1 MISGALVGSP
11 WPPPIGYGA
20 RKNSMHS
27 MYLAGV
33 PLPCVHVAA
42 TNPLCAGGHPDLVAS
57 AVIADRGACG
67 MRAVKEIIA
76 RERRIVTARIATAV
90 MNGVVP
96 IVIVIGVHAVPAAI
110 VRL

>member
-1 MISGALVGSP
+1 
-11 WPPPIGYGA
+11 
-20 RKNSMHS
+20 
-27 MYLAGV
+27 
-33 PLPCVHVAA
+33 
-42 TNPLCAGGHPDLVAS
+42 
-57 AVIADRGACG
+57 

-76 RERRIVTARIATAV
+76 RKRRIITTRIAAAI

>member
-1 MISGALVGSP
+1 
-11 WPPPIGYGA
+11 
-20 RKNSMHS
+20 MHS

-33 PLPCVHVAA
+33 PLPWSMLRQPIHFAPGRHA
-42 TNPLCAGGHPDLVAS
+42 DLVTQ

-76 RERRIVTARIATAV
+76 RERRIIAARVPDAIV
-90 MNGVVP
+90 NGVVP
-96 IVIVIGVHAVPAAI
+96 VVIVIGVLAVPAAI

>member
-1 MISGALVGSP
+1 M
-11 WPPPIGYGA
+11 
-20 RKNSMHS
+20 
-27 MYLAGV
+27 
-33 PLPCVHVAA
+33 VHVAA
-42 TNPLCAGGHPDLVAS
+42 TNPFCAGGHPDLVAS

-76 RERRIVTARIATAV
+76 RERRIRTANATAG
-90 MNGVVP
+90 MYGVVP